1 MSKQLVRQLDM
12 LRELQAARYG
22 KTVHELAK
30 EPGVTKRTVQRDLGV
45 LREAGFILSEERR
58 DQRVYYKLDKETGL
72 PLNFPVLEVAAMIFA
87 ERAGLGLVGT
97 PFGEHLRSGVR
108 RLTAA
113 MAPEMRQ
120 FLERAAD
127 AYVPLARGHK
137 PYEDTRDI
145 LENLNEAMLSRRVCR
160 VSYRSPGAE
169 EPRQYEIEPL
179 RFLPHRGGLYVI
191 SRVPWYDN
199 LITQAVERFDDVKVT
214 EQEFE
219 PPDHLPIDERVR
231 DAFGV
236 SYEEPM
242 DAGGP
247 LRRGPGALRA
257 RAHLAPEPAVGGA
270 ARRAGGAA
278 PAGRRVLR
286 DQELGPGLRSRRRGA
301 GAGGAARGGPGG
313 DAGGAG
319 ATGGGCDVIC
329 RLAGAAATWGRQP

>member
-1 MSKQLVRQLDM
+1 MVSTAESAGRTLSKQLVRQLDT

-22 KTVHELAK
+22 LTVHELAQ
-30 EPGVTKRTVQRDLGV
+30 EYGVAVRTVQRDLWD
-45 LREAGFILSEERR
+45 LRDAGFILSEERR

-87 ERAGLGLVGT
+87 ERAGMGLAGT
-97 PFGEHLRSGVR
+97 PFGDHLRSGVR

-127 AYVPLARGHK
+127 AYVPLTRGYK

-191 SRVPWYDN
+191 SRVPRYDS

-242 DAGGP
+242 DVAVRFAADQAPYVRERIWHPSQRLEELPDGRVV
-247 LRRGPGALRA
+247 LRL
-257 RAHLAPEPAVGGA
+257 
-270 ARRAGGAA
+270 RAGGFFEI
-278 PAGRRVLR
+278 RSWVL
-286 DQELGPGLRSRRRGA
+286 GF
-301 GAGGAARGGPGG
+301 
-313 DAGGAG
+313 
-319 ATGGGCDVIC
+319 
-329 RLAGAAATWGRQP
+329 GAAAEVLEPEELREAVREELRAALEREEEGAT